1 MKRSRFMLLLLASA
15 VPMLAIASNDEDILR
30 NDRQRLLKL
39 LGQGTWS
46 EVIDWLIL
54 PKSAAGIEMIR
65 RDFER
70 DVKSA
75 RIYGPTLV
83 GEEIGQVSIEKYQQY
98 LVASL
103 GVKRAYK
110 NPMHKNGLVTVD
122 ENFFALKRENDK
134 NWKFSAAQCLT
145 KEGLIGLIS

>member
-1 MKRSRFMLLLLASA
+1 MKRSRFILLLLASA
-15 VPMLAIASNDEDILR
+15 VPMLAIASNDEDLLR
-30 NDRQRLLKL
+30 KDRQRLLKL

-70 DVKSA
+70 DVKSSQ
-75 RIYGPTLV
+75 IYGPTLV

-103 GVKRAYK
+103 GVKRTYK

-122 ENFFALKRENDK
+122 ENFFALKRVNDK

>member
-1 MKRSRFMLLLLASA
+1 MKRSRFILLLLASA
-15 VPMLAIASNDEDILR
+15 VPMLSIASNDEDLLR
-30 NDRQRLLKL
+30 KDRQRLLKL

-46 EVIDWLIL
+46 EVIDLLIL

-70 DVKSA
+70 DVKSSQ
-75 RIYGPTLV
+75 IYGPTLV

-103 GVKRAYK
+103 GVKRTYK